1 MVGTVVQICWH
12 CFVVIKPAV
21 MLIVRGGGKLNHQ
34 NPLISHLTVD
44 DETKLPFDNI
54 VFYVWVLGM

>member
-1 MVGTVVQICWH
+1 MVGMVVQICWH

-21 MLIVRGGGKLNHQ
+21 MLIVRGEELNHQ
-34 NPLISHLTVD
+34 NPLIGHLTVD

-54 VFYVWVLGM
+54 VFYLWVLGM

>member
-1 MVGTVVQICWH
+1 MVGMVVQICWH

-21 MLIVRGGGKLNHQ
+21 MLIVRGGELNHQ

-44 DETKLPFDNI
+44 DETKLPFDSI
-54 VFYVWVLGM
+54 VFYV